1 MTPVPVVSATLTTR
15 TVRECRNLDQNEGA
29 WQACVGH
36 SVGYLANYHEI
47 RERLTVD
54 PVFVVL
60 PEAPDLTCRRCGGL
74 GRSGTLDP
82 DANFAGMRDCESC
95 RGFGISP
102 VYGCTRQCRWD
113 FGGYVPPEG
122 HWAAGTTEW
131 AYRPQ
136 CSVDPGPSSY
146 QGAIHE
152 RRQVVEWRA
161 TDVTVLPVVDQDD
174 PIACL
179 DFGDDR
185 THLLVVIGD
194 DDLWDVTDEPWAADL
209 EVGQFVLRLDGW
221 EHLEQPHTEMVC
233 PRCEGVGWIGPGMN
247 APICPDCG
255 PKVWVPLSVPDG
267 VLSWIEL
274 A

>member
-1 MTPVPVVSATLTTR
+1 MGGAVTAVPVVSATLTTR
-15 TVRECRNLDQNEGA
+15 TYKEFGA
-29 WQACVGH
+29 DFPH
-36 SVGYLANYHEI
+36 DT
-47 RERLTVD
+47 ERLTVD

-60 PEAPDLTCRRCGGL
+60 PEAPDLTCRECKGK
-74 GRSGTLDP
+74 GRKPGTPISGFRPQLH
-82 DANFAGMRDCESC
+82 CSSC

-161 TDVTVLPVVDQDD
+161 RRVEPLPVVDDL
-174 PIACL
+174 PPFEGNRGWECVTVKGPWPL
-179 DFGDDR
+179 HRVWPGFGSAKGGWVDG
-185 THLLVVIGD
+185 LSNA
-194 DDLWDVTDEPWAADL
+194 PWAVDL
-209 EVGQFVLRLDGW
+209 RPGQFVLRLDGW
-221 EHLEQPHTEMVC
+221 EHLEQPHTEMPCGCDNGNVTHDDGSVDQCARCSSVC
-233 PRCEGVGWIGPGMN
+233 S
-247 APICPDCG
+247 
-255 PKVWVPLSVPDG
+255 VPLSVPDG